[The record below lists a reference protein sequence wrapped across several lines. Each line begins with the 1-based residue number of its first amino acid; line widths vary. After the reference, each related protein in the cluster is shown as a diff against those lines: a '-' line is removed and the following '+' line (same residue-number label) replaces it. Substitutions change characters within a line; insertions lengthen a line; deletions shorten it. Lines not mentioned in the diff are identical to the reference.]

1 MNKLT
6 KLSNKQLLMSGGIL
20 AVLILLMAATWGR
33 GFIVSNVA
41 RVFYLKPVQQMIVKR
56 DGELA
61 NPFHT
66 FGMDTLE
73 KTSSC
78 HVTAATFISTQ
89 VECTSSAHGYVKL
102 SDNKD
107 ETVQKARALEAT
119 LEKQG
124 YKAGSNEVTFTSLV
138 AGTYEGKDYS
148 PDAFYQ
154 KIDGP
159 YMCVFDTT
167 IAYAN
172 PAPRAISM
180 DLSCRRTLEILGTP
194 SNAGYRSSQGYL

>member
-6 KLSNKQLLMSGGIL
+6 KLSNKQLLVGGGLL

-41 RVFYLKPVQQMIVKR
+41 RVFYLKPVQRMIVER
-56 DGELA
+56 DAELA

-66 FGMDTLE
+66 FGMDALE
-73 KTSSC
+73 KASSC
-78 HVTAATFISTQ
+78 HVTAASFISTQ
-89 VECTSSAHGYVKL
+89 VECAASAHSYARL

-107 ETVQKARALEAT
+107 ETIQKAQALEAA

-124 YKAGSNEVTFTSLV
+124 YKAGSNGVTFASLV

-154 KIDGP
+154 KIDGS
-159 YMCVFDTT
+159 YMCIFDTT

-172 PAPRAISM
+172 PAPKAISM

-194 SNAGYRSSQGYL
+194 PNAGYRSSDGYL

>member
-6 KLSNKQLLMSGGIL
+6 KLPNKQLLMGGGVL
-20 AVLILLMAATWGR
+20 AVLVLLLAATWGR

-41 RVFYLKPVQQMIVKR
+41 KLFYLKPVQRMIVER
-56 DGELA
+56 DAELA

-66 FGMDTLE
+66 FGMNTLD
-73 KTSSC
+73 KASSC
-78 HVTAATFISTQ
+78 HMTAATFISTQ
-89 VECTSSAHGYVKL
+89 VECTSSAHGFVKL

-107 ETVQKARALEAT
+107 ETVKKAQALETA

-124 YKAGSNEVTFTSLV
+124 YKAGSNGVTFMSLV

-154 KIDGP
+154 KLDGP
-159 YMCVFDTT
+159 YMCIFDTT

-172 PAPRAISM
+172 PAPKAISM
-180 DLSCRRTLEILGTP
+180 DLSCRRTIEILGTP
-194 SNAGYRSSQGYL
+194 SNAGYRSSEGYL